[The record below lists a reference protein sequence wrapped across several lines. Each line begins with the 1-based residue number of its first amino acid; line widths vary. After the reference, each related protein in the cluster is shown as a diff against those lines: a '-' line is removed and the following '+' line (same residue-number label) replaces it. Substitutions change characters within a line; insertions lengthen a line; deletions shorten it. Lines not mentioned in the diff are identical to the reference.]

1 MTLFELTFT
10 LSALIL
16 GLALTHMASALYR
29 LVLAGKRVRW
39 ALEPLLQAVLILL
52 IMVFVWVTQWNERNM
67 STLVYWRV
75 LLQVLKLL
83 VVYIAAAACLPEPE
97 KHEAKL
103 DLYAHYNQ
111 TRRVSFGALV
121 MGLVFFQLYNWTG
134 EKAFHWRW
142 DMLRSLIFIG
152 PYIVM
157 MFVPWRWLNILLL
170 SAVLI
175 YFGSSIMGYRLAG

>member
-1 MTLFELTFT
+1 MTLFEVTFT

-16 GLALTHMASALYR
+16 GLALTHMASALCR

-39 ALEPLLQAVLILL
+39 APEPLLQAVLILL
-52 IMVFVWVTQWNERNM
+52 IVVFVWVGQWNDRNM

-83 VVYIAAAACLPEPE
+83 VLYIAAAVCLPERE
-97 KHEAKL
+97 KHEESL
-103 DLYAHYNQ
+103 DLYAHYDQ
-111 TRRVSFGALV
+111 TRRLSFGGLV
-121 MGLVFFQLYNWTG
+121 MGLVFFQLYNWSG

-142 DMLRSLIFIG
+142 DMLRVFIYIG

-157 MFVPWRWLNILLL
+157 MFIRWRWLNILLL
-170 SAVLI
+170 AAVLI
-175 YFGSSIMGYRLAG
+175 YFGSSIMGYRLHE